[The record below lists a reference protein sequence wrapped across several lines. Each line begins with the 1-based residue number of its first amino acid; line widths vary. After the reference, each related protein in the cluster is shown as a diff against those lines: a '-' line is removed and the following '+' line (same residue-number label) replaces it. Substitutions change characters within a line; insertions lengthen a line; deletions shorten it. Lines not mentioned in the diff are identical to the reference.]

1 MSLAL
6 ACSDKATG
14 TKSGLLDALG
24 TRVYDDMGQPL
35 GGAVAEGTPG
45 FLLCGFQFLFPYSH
59 SLLFCSSLSLAAYP
73 VAVLAEE
80 AWVSHLLVH

>member
-6 ACSDKATG
+6 ACPGKATG
-14 TKSGLLDALG
+14 AKSGLLDALG
-24 TRVYDDMGQPL
+24 TGVDNDDDMGQPL

-59 SLLFCSSLSLAAYP
+59 SLLFLSSPSVLIP
-73 VAVLAEE
+73 V
-80 AWVSHLLVH
+80 VS